1 MESSMKK
8 IKVEDAVGTVLAH
21 DMTRIK
27 RGEFKGAAFRKGHIV
42 REQDIP
48 ELLKIGKQYLY
59 VLELGADQLH
69 EDDAARRISRAI
81 SDPDLTFSEPRE
93 GKINIMAG
101 HDGLLKINV
110 EALLAVNR
118 LESIIVATLKNHFPC
133 KKGQIVAAT
142 RIIPLTIQAEKIE
155 TLEALAGQVRGPI
168 LAVKPYRQLKI
179 GAVVTGSEVF
189 NGLITDDFGPSI
201 GKKLTDAGCTLVKKT
216 VVPDDQSRISEAVR
230 DMKSLGCELIITTG
244 GLSVDPD
251 DVTRL
256 GVMGAGARVSFY
268 GSPVLPGAMLMVSD
282 LDGTPVISLPACV
295 FYYKRTVFDLIFP
308 RILAGETISGDDIAA
323 MGHGGLCMNC
333 EVCHY
338 PVCSFG
344 R

>member
-1 MESSMKK
+1 MKK
-8 IKVEDAVGTVLAH
+8 IRVEDAVGTVLAH

-42 REQDIP
+42 KPEDIP

-59 VLELGADQLH
+59 VLDLGTDQLH
-69 EDDAARRISRAI
+69 EDDAARRIATAI
-81 SDPDLTFSEPRE
+81 SGPDLEFSEPRE
-93 GKINIMAG
+93 GKIGISARYA
-101 HDGLLKINV
+101 GLLKINV
-110 EALLAVNR
+110 DALLEINKMD
-118 LESIIVATLKNHFPC
+118 SIIVATLKNNFPC
-133 KKGQIVAAT
+133 EKGTIIAGT
-142 RIIPLTIQAEKIE
+142 RIIPLTIPTQNIE
-155 TLEALAGQVRGPI
+155 TLESVAKKSFPI
-168 LAVKPYRQLKI
+168 LSVKPYRSLKV

-189 NGLITDDFGPSI
+189 SGLITDDFGPSI
-201 GKKLTDAGCTLVKKT
+201 GKKIQDAGCSIVKKI
-216 VVPDDQSRISEAVR
+216 VVPDDEKKISAAVLEL
-230 DMKSLGCELIITTG
+230 KALGCELIITTG

-251 DVTRL
+251 DVTRV
-256 GVMGAGARVSFY
+256 GVMGAGAKITFY

-282 LDGTPVISLPACV
+282 LDGIPVISLPACV
-295 FYYKRTVFDLIFP
+295 FYYKHTVFDLIFP
-308 RILAGETISGDDIAA
+308 RVLAGETITGDDIAA